1 LKGLNN
7 SGMNN
12 GRKKILVLGS
22 AGMLGHVLLKKLIT
36 FNLFEV
42 YDITR
47 NKQDRL
53 NNFECDITN
62 FDSLFEIVKK
72 LNPDCI
78 INCIGVLIKG
88 SLKDPSNVILINALL
103 PHKLVQF
110 SKAINAKLIHISTD
124 CVFDGLKGGYS
135 ETDNK
140 TAQDTYG
147 LSKSLGEIN
156 DDKNLTL
163 RTSIIGPELK
173 NNGEGLFS
181 WFINQKGEVNGFA
194 ESIWGGV
201 TTLKLADVII
211 KSINEN
217 YTGLVHVTN
226 GKPISKFDLLS
237 LIKDK
242 FELNN
247 IDLKKVLGKKS
258 DKSLNTK
265 YDYFNVPSYEHM
277 ITDMHKYYLENY

>member
-1 LKGLNN
+1 
-7 SGMNN
+7 
-12 GRKKILVLGS
+12 
-22 AGMLGHVLLKKLIT
+22 MLGHVLLNKLNESKA
-36 FNLFEV
+36 FQV

-47 NKQDRL
+47 NKEERI
-53 NNFECDITN
+53 NNFECDVTN
-62 FDSLFEIVKK
+62 FNSLFEIIKEIKPKYIV
-72 LNPDCI
+72 
-78 INCIGVLIKG
+78 NCIGVLIKG
-88 SLKDPSNVILINALL
+88 SIKDPSNAILINSLL
-103 PHKLVQF
+103 PHKLAKY
-110 SKAINAKLIHISTD
+110 SKTVGSKLIHISTD
-124 CVFDGLKGGYS
+124 CVFDGSKGNYI
-135 ETDNK
+135 ETDKK

-147 LSKSLGEIN
+147 LSKSLGEIT

-163 RTSIIGPELK
+163 RTSIIGPDLK

-181 WFINQKGEVNGFA
+181 WFINQKGEVNGFT

-201 TTLKLADVII
+201 TTLELAEVII

-242 FELNN
+242 FELNK
-247 IDLKKVLGKKS
+247 IDLKKVSGKKS

-265 YDYFNVPSYEHM
+265 YHYFNIPSYEHM

>member
-1 LKGLNN
+1 LEKI
-7 SGMNN
+7 
-12 GRKKILVLGS
+12 REKILILGGV
-22 AGMLGHVLLKKLIT
+22 GMLGHVLLNKLNESKA
-36 FNLFEV
+36 FQV

-47 NKQDRL
+47 NKEERI
-53 NNFECDITN
+53 NNFECDLTN
-62 FDSLFEIVKK
+62 FNSLFEIIKDIK
-72 LNPDCI
+72 PDYI
-78 INCIGVLIKG
+78 INCVGVLIKG
-88 SLKDPSNVILINALL
+88 SKQDPSNAILINSLL
-103 PHKLVQF
+103 PNKLAQF
-110 SKAINAKLIHISTD
+110 SNSINAKFIHISTD
-124 CVFDGLKGGYS
+124 CVFDGSKGNYI
-135 ETDNK
+135 ETDKK

-147 LSKSLGEIN
+147 LSKSLGEIT

-163 RTSIIGPELK
+163 RTSIIGPDLK

-181 WFINQKGEVNGFA
+181 WFINQKGEVNGFT

-201 TTLKLADVII
+201 TTLELAEVII

-247 IDLKKVLGKKS
+247 IDLKKVSGKKS

-265 YDYFNVPSYEHM
+265 YHYFNVPSYEEM
-277 ITDMHKYYLENY
+277 VLDMKNYYLKNYEN

>member
-1 LKGLNN
+1 
-7 SGMNN
+7 
-12 GRKKILVLGS
+12 
-22 AGMLGHVLLKKLIT
+22 MLGHVLLNKLEL
-36 FNLFEV
+36 NGSFEV

-47 NKQDRL
+47 SKQNRPNSL
-53 NNFECDITN
+53 VCDVSNTDLLLQTIK
-62 FDSLFEIVKK
+62 SLKPQV
-72 LNPDCI
+72 I

-88 SLKDPSNVILINALL
+88 SNNNPSNAILINALL
-103 PHKLVQF
+103 PHKLVEF
-110 SKAINAKLIHISTD
+110 SKLVGAKLIHISTD
-124 CVFDGLKGGYS
+124 CVFDGSKGNYI

-147 LSKSLGEIN
+147 LSKSLGEII
-156 DDKNLTL
+156 DEKNLTL

-201 TTLKLADVII
+201 TTLELAEVII

-226 GKPISKFDLLS
+226 RKPISKFDLLT

-247 IDLKKVLGKKS
+247 IQLKNVPGKKS

-265 YDYFNVPSYEHM
+265 YDYFNVPSYEQM
-277 ITDMHKYYLENY
+277 ITDMHKYYLKNY

>member
-1 LKGLNN
+1 LEKI
-7 SGMNN
+7 
-12 GRKKILVLGS
+12 REKILILGGV
-22 AGMLGHVLLKKLIT
+22 GMLGHVLLNKL
-36 FNLFEV
+36 NESKAFEV

-47 NKQDRL
+47 NKEERI
-53 NNFECDITN
+53 NNFDCDVTN
-62 FDSLFEIVKK
+62 FNSLFEIIKEIK
-72 LNPDCI
+72 PKYI

-88 SLKDPSNVILINALL
+88 SIQDPSNAILINALL
-103 PHKLVQF
+103 PHKLAQF
-110 SKAINAKLIHISTD
+110 SNSINAKFIHISTD
-124 CVFDGLKGGYS
+124 CVFDGFKGSYI
-135 ETDNK
+135 ETDSK

-147 LSKSLGEIN
+147 LSKSLGEII

-181 WFINQKGEVNGFA
+181 WFINQKGEVNGFT

-201 TTLKLADVII
+201 TTLELAEVII

-226 GKPISKFDLLS
+226 RKPISKFDLLS

-242 FELNN
+242 FQLNN
-247 IDLKKVLGKKS
+247 IQLKNVPGKKS

-265 YDYFNVPSYEHM
+265 YDYFNVPSYEQM
-277 ITDMHKYYLENY
+277 ITDMHKYYLKNY

>member
-1 LKGLNN
+1 LEKI
-7 SGMNN
+7 
-12 GRKKILVLGS
+12 KKRILVLGG
-22 AGMLGHVLLKKLIT
+22 AGMLGHIVLEKLYGKDI
-36 FNLFEV
+36 FEV
-42 YDITR
+42 FDITR
-47 NKQDRL
+47 KKDNRL
-53 NNFECDITN
+53 NNFECDVTN
-62 FDSLFEIVKK
+62 LNSLFKIIKDI
-72 LNPDCI
+72 NPDYI

-88 SLKDPSNVILINALL
+88 SIQDPSNAILINALL
-103 PHKLVQF
+103 PHKLAQF
-110 SKAINAKLIHISTD
+110 SKAINAKFIHISTD
-124 CVFDGLKGGYS
+124 CVFDGSKGSYI

-181 WFINQKGEVNGFA
+181 WFIKQKGEVNGFT

-201 TTLKLADVII
+201 TTLVLADVII

-217 YTGLVHVTN
+217 YKGLFHVTN
-226 GKPISKFDLLS
+226 GQPISKFDLLS
-237 LIKDK
+237 LIKEK

-247 IDLKKVLGKKS
+247 IDLKRVSGKKA
-258 DKSLNTK
+258 DKSLSTK
-265 YDYFNVPSYEHM
+265 FNYFNIQTYSEM
-277 ITDMHKYYLENY
+277 ISEMRNYCIKNY

>member
-1 LKGLNN
+1 
-7 SGMNN
+7 
-12 GRKKILVLGS
+12 
-22 AGMLGHVLLKKLIT
+22 MLGHVLLNKLNESKA
-36 FNLFEV
+36 FQV

-47 NKQDRL
+47 NKEERI
-53 NNFECDITN
+53 NNFECDLTN
-62 FDSLFEIVKK
+62 FNSLFEIIKEIKPKYIV
-72 LNPDCI
+72 
-78 INCIGVLIKG
+78 NCIGVLIKG
-88 SLKDPSNVILINALL
+88 SIKDPSNAILINSLL
-103 PHKLVQF
+103 PHKLVKY
-110 SKAINAKLIHISTD
+110 SKTVGSKLIHISTD
-124 CVFDGLKGGYS
+124 CVFDGSKGNYI

-140 TAQDTYG
+140 TAQDIYG

-181 WFINQKGEVNGFA
+181 WFINQKGEVNGFT

-201 TTLKLADVII
+201 TTLELAEVII

-217 YTGLVHVTN
+217 YSGLIHITN
-226 GKPISKFDLLS
+226 GQPISKFDLLS
-237 LIKDK
+237 LIKDIFK
-242 FELNN
+242 LNN
-247 IDLKKVLGKKS
+247 IDLKKVSGKKS

-265 YDYFNVPSYEHM
+265 YHYFNIPSYEHM

>member
-1 LKGLNN
+1 MEKI
-7 SGMNN
+7 
-12 GRKKILVLGS
+12 REKILILGGV
-22 AGMLGHVLLKKLIT
+22 GMLGHVLLKKL
-36 FNLFEV
+36 NGSKAFEV

-47 NKQDRL
+47 NKEERI
-53 NNFECDITN
+53 NNFDCDVTN
-62 FDSLFEIVKK
+62 FNSLFEIIKEIK
-72 LNPDCI
+72 PKYI

-88 SLKDPSNVILINALL
+88 SIQDPSNAILINALL
-103 PHKLVQF
+103 PHKLAQF
-110 SKAINAKLIHISTD
+110 SNSINAKFIHISTD
-124 CVFDGLKGGYS
+124 CVFDGSKGSYI
-135 ETDNK
+135 ETDSK

-147 LSKSLGEIN
+147 LSKSLGEII

-181 WFINQKGEVNGFA
+181 WFINQKGEVNGFT

-201 TTLKLADVII
+201 TTLVLAEVII
-211 KSINEN
+211 KSIDEN

-226 GKPISKFDLLS
+226 SEPISKFDLLS

-242 FELNN
+242 FLLNN
-247 IDLKKVLGKKS
+247 IQLKKVSGKKS

-265 YDYFNVPSYEHM
+265 YHYFNIPSYEQM
-277 ITDMHKYYLENY
+277 IIDLYKYCLKNY

>member
-1 LKGLNN
+1 
-7 SGMNN
+7 
-12 GRKKILVLGS
+12 
-22 AGMLGHVLLKKLIT
+22 MLGHIVLEKLYGKDI
-36 FNLFEV
+36 FEV
-42 YDITR
+42 FDITR
-47 NKQDRL
+47 KKDNRL
-53 NNFECDITN
+53 NNFECDVTN
-62 FDSLFEIVKK
+62 LNSLFKIIKDI
-72 LNPDCI
+72 NPDYI

-88 SLKDPSNVILINALL
+88 SIQDPSNAILINALL
-103 PHKLVQF
+103 PHKLAQF
-110 SKAINAKLIHISTD
+110 SKAINAKFIHISTD
-124 CVFDGLKGGYS
+124 CVFDGSKGSYI

-173 NNGEGLFS
+173 DNGEGLFS
-181 WFINQKGEVNGFA
+181 WFIKQKGEVNGFT

-201 TTLKLADVII
+201 TTLVLADVII

-217 YTGLVHVTN
+217 YTGLFHVTN
-226 GKPISKFDLLS
+226 GQPISKFDLLS

-242 FELNN
+242 FELNHIN
-247 IDLKKVLGKKS
+247 LKKSSGKKV

-265 YDYFNVPSYEHM
+265 YDYFNVPSYKQM
-277 ITDMHKYYLENY
+277 ITDMYKYYLENY

>member
-1 LKGLNN
+1 
-7 SGMNN
+7 
-12 GRKKILVLGS
+12 
-22 AGMLGHVLLKKLIT
+22 MLGHVLLNKLNESKV
-36 FNLFEV
+36 FQV

-47 NKQDRL
+47 NKEERI
-53 NNFECDITN
+53 NNFECDVTN
-62 FDSLFEIVKK
+62 FNSLFEIIKEIKPKYIV
-72 LNPDCI
+72 
-78 INCIGVLIKG
+78 NCIGVLIKG
-88 SLKDPSNVILINALL
+88 SIKDPSNAILINSLL
-103 PHKLVQF
+103 PHKLAKY
-110 SKAINAKLIHISTD
+110 SKTVGSKLIHISTD
-124 CVFDGLKGGYS
+124 CVFDGSKGNYI

-140 TAQDTYG
+140 TAQDIYG

-181 WFINQKGEVNGFA
+181 WFINQKGEVNGFT

-201 TTLKLADVII
+201 TTLELAEVII

-217 YTGLVHVTN
+217 YSGLIHITN
-226 GKPISKFDLLS
+226 GQPISKFELLS
-237 LIKDK
+237 LIKNI

-247 IDLKKVLGKKS
+247 IDLKKVSGKKS

-265 YDYFNVPSYEHM
+265 YHYFNIPSYEHM